1 MWTMLHENMM
11 NISLLLTVTY
21 TDIRSGEA
29 LGLELQNINFKNY
42 PNALEHKKRK
52 ICKYNLKQKR
62 HIIILVDKVAMKQL
76 EPIKL
81 L

>member
-1 MWTMLHENMM
+1 MLHENMM

-42 PNALEHKKRK
+42 PNAIRAQETKYVSINQNKK
-52 ICKYNLKQKR
+52 
-62 HIIILVDKVAMKQL
+62 DT
-76 EPIKL
+76 
-81 L
+81 